1 MFQLTSRNCR
11 GIGALYSALCRV
23 PISQFVLEIFVFKVS
38 IRIFKTRGI
47 MNGIGILGNAATFLV
62 FLEPRTLD
70 KRSKKTLT

>member
-1 MFQLTSRNCR
+1 
-11 GIGALYSALCRV
+11 
-23 PISQFVLEIFVFKVS
+23 
-38 IRIFKTRGI
+38 